1 MQTLLLLLFD
11 ILCPLNVSCCQ
22 EGWTAFSLAPLIPG
36 GTLRVLPAVWFRRPR
51 ASQYCTRSKVDEG
64 WLLAVD

>member
-1 MQTLLLLLFD
+1 MKCRHCYYCCLIYL
-11 ILCPLNVSCCQ
+11 LCPLNVSCCQ
-22 EGWTAFSLAPLIPG
+22 EGWAAFFLAP
-36 GTLRVLPAVWFRRPR
+36 FRRPR